1 MSGDLMNRKPVFD
14 RTEQVLFFLYL
25 FGSLFL
31 VFCHEPWEDELQVW
45 CIAQELSIPEIF
57 HQMRYEGHFA
67 LWYLLMKP
75 FVWLGMPLAMLNML
89 AWILCVA
96 AAGMLL
102 ACRTF
107 GKTVKILILLSC
119 PVLYWFPVISRNY
132 ALIPLAL
139 CLLAG
144 LYPVRLKKPFGYAFS
159 LLLLVHS
166 HAYMEGLAGI
176 LGVFFAWDLLK
187 HSRRMPGRDK
197 LKNAGVLVLIG
208 AGVLIA
214 FLQVAPAFGTSSFA
228 PASASSML
236 ENWSGIPARLW
247 NVLERLP
254 GDYAMWFGRLCSKK
268 LAAVLFYAA
277 LVCGVFQLF
286 RTRGWR
292 AGVIFLCGFLWQ
304 LLFAVLIY
312 PMALHRVYLPFLML
326 VFSFALPA
334 RKTKKS
340 ASGKILNALIPL
352 GVLCVL
358 TFPDT
363 LHYVL
368 MDISL
373 PFSNQS
379 QMTFFIER
387 NVPEKAK
394 IVVFPDSLITGTFRA
409 YLPNR
414 IFYRS
419 SDGKP
424 FRLFRTQAPL
434 PEQLDDAL
442 LKRLTADEKEIYL
455 LFQSG
460 AFLGYNLPKGVEYD
474 FPSFRMTLLF
484 GTSPKAF
491 FPAGEDYA
499 LFKVTR
505 KND

>member
-1 MSGDLMNRKPVFD
+1 MSADLMTRKPVFG
-14 RTEQVLFFLYL
+14 RTEQIVFFVYL
-25 FGSLFL
+25 FVTLFL

-57 HQMRYEGHFA
+57 HLMRYEGHFA
-67 LWYLLMKP
+67 LWPLLMKP
-75 FVWLGMPLAMLNML
+75 FVWLGMPLAMLNLL
-89 AWILCVA
+89 AWILCVT

-102 ACRTF
+102 AFRRF

-119 PVLYWFPVISRNY
+119 PVIYWFPVISRNY

-144 LYPVRLKKPFGYAFS
+144 LYPVRLKKPFAYAFS

-176 LGVFFAWDLLK
+176 LGVFFAWDLLR
-187 HSRRMPGRDK
+187 HSWRMPVREK
-197 LKNAGVLVLIG
+197 LKSGGVLVLIG
-208 AGVLIA
+208 AGVLAA
-214 FLQVAPAFGTSSFA
+214 FLQVAPAFGTSAAA
-228 PASASSML
+228 PASMSSL
-236 ENWSGIPARLW
+236 LANWSGARLW
-247 NVLERLP
+247 NVLERLS
-254 GDYAMWFGRLCSKK
+254 GDYALWFGRLSSKK
-268 LAAVLFYAA
+268 LAAVLFYGA
-277 LVCGVFQLF
+277 LAFGVFQLF
-286 RTRGWR
+286 RTRGAR
-292 AGVIFLCGFLWQ
+292 AGIMFLCGFIWQ
-304 LLFAVLIY
+304 LLFAVLLY

-326 VFSFALPA
+326 VFCFALPV
-334 RKTKKS
+334 RKPKKS

-363 LHYVL
+363 LHYIS

-379 QMTFFIER
+379 QMSFFIER
-387 NVPEKAK
+387 NIPEKAK

-419 SDGKP
+419 SDGQP
-424 FRLFRTQAPL
+424 FRVFRTPVAL
-434 PEQLDDAL
+434 PDQLDDAL

-455 LFQSG
+455 LFQAG
-460 AFLGYNLPKGVEYD
+460 AFLSYNLPKAEEYD
-474 FPSFRMTLLF
+474 FPSFRMTLVF
-484 GTSPKAF
+484 GTRPKAF
-491 FPAGEDYA
+491 FTAGEDYA

-505 KND
+505 KSE